1 MTIIRLLRYDFHN
14 SNPAPRGGKT
24 NFGVLAVGYVDRQHP
39 NLSFHPEIP
48 KELYNENMNKTKFVG
63 YRCSLCNTEY
73 LPGQVTY
80 TCPKDGGNLDVELD
94 YTAIRQKFQP
104 EDLTYRSENS
114 LWRYLPLLPVPD
126 PGGESTPLRSAGW
139 TPVYRL
145 GRLAK
150 TLGLEHLWL
159 KDESRNPTASF
170 KDRASAVVVARARE
184 IGAETIV
191 TASTGNA
198 GAALAGMSAAVGQ
211 KAVIFAPKS
220 APPAKVA
227 QLLVYGA
234 KVILVDGSYDDAFD
248 LTIQA
253 AEEFHWYCRNTGYN
267 PFTAEG
273 KKTAALEIWEWW
285 GEEHRS
291 WHEPGNPLDHHS
303 PLTVFV
309 SVGDGNII
317 SGIHKGF
324 KDLQALGW
332 MEHIPRI
339 IGVQAEGSAAIANAF
354 HAGTEKIIPIAANT
368 IADSI
373 SVDLPRDGVRAVRA
387 ARETGGTYVLVS
399 DAEILQAIAA
409 LGPQGI
415 FAEPAGATAYA
426 GLVKA
431 IGQGIVKAGDPV
443 LVLNTG
449 SGLKDVR
456 AAMQAVK
463 AAPIIEPTLDAV
475 KRLL

>member
-1 MTIIRLLRYDFHN
+1 M
-14 SNPAPRGGKT
+14 
-24 NFGVLAVGYVDRQHP
+24 
-39 NLSFHPEIP
+39 
-48 KELYNENMNKTKFVG
+48 TKFSG

-80 TCPKDGGNLDVELD
+80 TCPKDGGNLDIVLD
-94 YTAIRQKFQP
+94 YEAIRQKFQP
-104 EDLTYRSENS
+104 EDLASRAEDS

-126 PGGESTPLRSAGW
+126 PGGLGTPLRAAGW
-139 TPVYRL
+139 TPVYEL
-145 GRLAK
+145 PRLAK
-150 TLGLEHLWL
+150 KLNLEHLWL

-170 KDRASAVVVARARE
+170 KDRASAVVVARAGE
-184 IGAETIV
+184 IGAEVIV

-211 KAVIFAPKS
+211 KAIIFAPKS
-220 APPAKVA
+220 APPAKVT

-234 KVILVDGSYDDAFD
+234 KVILVDGTYDEAFD
-248 LTIQA
+248 LTIKA
-253 AEEFHWYCRNTGYN
+253 AEEFGWYCRNTGYN

-273 KKTAALEIWEWW
+273 KKTAAFEIWEWDKGW
-285 GEEHRS
+285 RVENGEMI
-291 WHEPGNPLDHHS
+291 HHT

-324 KDLQALGW
+324 KDLMALGW
-332 MEHIPRI
+332 LEKMPRI

-354 HAGTEKIIPIAANT
+354 HANTEKIIPVSAKT

-373 SVDLPRDGVRAVRA
+373 CVDLPRDGVRAVRA
-387 ARETGGTYVLVS
+387 ARETGGTYVQVS

-409 LGPQGI
+409 LGPMGI

-426 GLVKA
+426 GLVRA
-431 IGQGIVKAGDPV
+431 VEQDIIQTDDPV

-456 AAMQAVK
+456 AAMQAV
-463 AAPIIEPTLDAV
+463 AEAPIIEPTLEAV

>member
-1 MTIIRLLRYDFHN
+1 MITFIRPLRYN
-14 SNPAPRGGKT
+14 G
-24 NFGVLAVGYVDRQHP
+24 
-39 NLSFHPEIP
+39 
-48 KELYNENMNKTKFVG
+48 NMTKIKLVG

-80 TCPKDGGNLDVELD
+80 TCPKDGGNLDVVLD
-94 YTAIRQKFQP
+94 YEAIKQKFQP
-104 EDLTYRSENS
+104 EDLTYRAEDS

-126 PGGESTPLRSAGW
+126 PGGEGTPLRSAGW
-139 TPVYRL
+139 TPVYRME
-145 GRLAK
+145 RLARQ
-150 TLGLEHLWL
+150 LGLQHLWL

-198 GAALAGMSAAVGQ
+198 GAALAGMCAAVGQ

-234 KVILVDGSYDDAFD
+234 KVILVEGSYDDAFD
-248 LTIQA
+248 LTIKA
-253 AEEFHWYCRNTGYN
+253 AEEFGWYCRNTGYN

-285 GEEHRS
+285 GEEHRT

-332 MEHIPRI
+332 MERMPRI

-354 HAGTEKIIPIAANT
+354 HADTEKIIPISANT

-387 ARETGGTYVLVS
+387 ARETGGTYILVS

-431 IGQGIVKAGDPV
+431 ITQGIVKTGDPV

-449 SGLKDVR
+449 SGLKDIR
-456 AAMQAVK
+456 AAMQAVPP
-463 AAPIIEPTLDAV
+463 APVIEPTLEAV
-475 KRLL
+475 KKLL